1 MEIAG
6 SLLGIDSMCQFYLLQ
21 TFPIYAKIARNDY
34 ISLLYCTGESII
46 NI

>member
-21 TFPIYAKIARNDY
+21 TFQFMQKLQEMIIFLYYIA
-34 ISLLYCTGESII
+34 LGKV
-46 NI
+46 